1 MAQLIDWLV
10 CCLLVSCSLVRV
22 DTCQLFP
29 QFMLFRPAVAL
40 PPLDVKFSFLL
51 QLSKAMYFDEPALSD
66 VTWNQLN
73 ISPLVFY
80 QSTFPQVSF
89 LILPHNLNM
98 VRRNISLKSIPSSIC
113 SPLHLCGILRYEF
126 QGFSKAASGFPF
138 ITTLYLQSHHLGPS
152 SVLPNWP
159 LSAQCTDV
167 LFPNK
172 RVFKAQLQVLHGVQ
186 GIVAS
191 HVSFWNYFCLLS
203 F

>member
-1 MAQLIDWLV
+1 M
-10 CCLLVSCSLVRV
+10 SNS
-22 DTCQLFP
+22 P
-29 QFMLFRPAVAL
+29 
-40 PPLDVKFSFLL
+40 FSFNSPKPCILMNRLSLTSPETNLIYHITPSLL
-51 QLSKAMYFDEPALSD
+51 
-66 VTWNQLN
+66 
-73 ISPLVFY
+73 